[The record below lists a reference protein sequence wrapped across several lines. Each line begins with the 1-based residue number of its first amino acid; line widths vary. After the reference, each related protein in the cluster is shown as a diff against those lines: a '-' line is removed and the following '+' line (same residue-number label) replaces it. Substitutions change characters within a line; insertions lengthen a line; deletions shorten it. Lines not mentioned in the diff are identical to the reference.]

1 LGARRQVLARPA
13 LLVNREIEEKT
24 MQAKRTA
31 ALMLIAILGC
41 SALATAAER
50 PTKTFPLWAKDV
62 PDALGSD
69 EKDIPQLTPYWPDAD
84 KATGAAI
91 IVFPGGGY
99 NVLAPHEGEAYA
111 RWLNDLGI
119 AAFVLKYRLIK
130 DRYHVPAILK
140 DAARA
145 VRTVRANAESWQLDP
160 ARVGI
165 IGSSA
170 GGHLAATLSTQ
181 FDAGQAD
188 HDDLVERVSSRPDA
202 TILCYAFILFDR
214 TDNPERHE
222 RFLGPKPSAE
232 QIRAFSPAL
241 NVTAKTPP
249 FFIWQTVEDPGVKVE
264 NSLVMADALRQAGV
278 PFDLHLYEKGRHGI
292 GLGTRDYDRSKLHP
306 WTQACAYWLGQ
317 RGFAAKP

>member
-1 LGARRQVLARPA
+1 
-13 LLVNREIEEKT
+13 
-24 MQAKRTA
+24 MQTRRTA
-31 ALMLIAILGC
+31 VLILVVFLGW
-41 SALATAAER
+41 STSLTAAER
-50 PTKTFPLWAKDV
+50 PTKTFPLWAKEV

-69 EKDIPQLTPYWPDAD
+69 QKDIPQLTPYWPAKD
-84 KATGAAI
+84 KATGAT
-91 IVFPGGGY
+91 IVVCPGGGY

-130 DRYHVPAILK
+130 DGYRVPTILK

-170 GGHLAATLSTQ
+170 GGHLSATLSTR
-181 FDAGQAD
+181 FDPGQPD
-188 HDDLVERVSSRPDA
+188 HDDLVERVSSRPDV

-222 RFLGPKPSAE
+222 RFLGPKPSPE

-241 NVTAKTPP
+241 NVKAKTPP
-249 FFIWQTVEDPGVKVE
+249 CFIWQTVEDPGVKVE
-264 NSLVMADALRQAGV
+264 NSLVMAEALRQAGV

-292 GLGTRDYDRSKLHP
+292 GLGVRDYDPAKLHP
-306 WTQACAYWLGQ
+306 WTQACVFWLAE
-317 RGFAAKP
+317 RNFVAKP

>member
-1 LGARRQVLARPA
+1 MMAR
-13 LLVNREIEEKT
+13 NI
-24 MQAKRTA
+24 A
-31 ALMLIAILGC
+31 ALMLVAILSGPTLL
-41 SALATAAER
+41 SAAER
-50 PTKTFPLWAKDV
+50 PTKTFPLWAGDV
-62 PDALGSD
+62 PDALGRE
-69 EKDIPQLTPYWPDAD
+69 EKDIPQLTPYWPTEE

-91 IVFPGGGY
+91 IVCPGGGY

-111 RWLNDLGI
+111 RWLNDLGV

-130 DRYHVPAILK
+130 DGYRVPTILK

-145 VRTVRANAESWQLDP
+145 VRTVRANAAGWQLDP
-160 ARVGI
+160 ARIGI

-170 GGHLAATLSTQ
+170 GGHLSATLSTQ
-181 FDAGQAD
+181 FDAGEPD
-188 HDDLVERVSSRPDA
+188 HDDLVERVSSRPDV

-222 RFLGPKPSAE
+222 RFLGPKPSPE

-249 FFIWQTVEDPGVKVE
+249 CFIWQTVEDPGVKVE
-264 NSLVMADALRQAGV
+264 NALVMAEALRQAGV

-292 GLGTRDYDRSKLHP
+292 GLGSKDYDPAKLHP
-306 WTQACAYWLGQ
+306 WAQACAFWLAE

>member
-1 LGARRQVLARPA
+1 MKARKPV
-13 LLVNREIEEKT
+13 
-24 MQAKRTA
+24 
-31 ALMLIAILGC
+31 ALMFVAILSG
-41 SALATAAER
+41 STLLSAAER
-50 PTKTFPLWAKDV
+50 PTKTFPLWAGEA
-62 PDALGSD
+62 PDALGRE
-69 EKDIPQLTPYWPDAD
+69 EKDIPQLTPFWPAKDE
-84 KATGAAI
+84 ATGAAI
-91 IVFPGGGY
+91 IVCPGGGY

-130 DRYHVPAILK
+130 DGYRVPTILK

-145 VRTVRANAESWQLDP
+145 VRTVRANAAGWQLDP

-170 GGHLAATLSTQ
+170 GGHLSATLSTQ
-181 FDAGQAD
+181 FDAGQPD
-188 HDDLVERVSSRPDA
+188 HDDLVERVSSRPDV

-222 RFLGPKPSAE
+222 RFLGPKPSPE

-249 FFIWQTVEDPGVKVE
+249 CFIWQTVEDPGVKVE
-264 NSLVMADALRQAGV
+264 NALVMAEALRQAGV

-292 GLGTRDYDRSKLHP
+292 GLGSKDYDPVKLHP
-306 WTQACAYWLGQ
+306 WTQACAFWLAE
-317 RGFAAKP
+317 RGFAAQP